1 MRIKLDNTI
10 NYYSCTSTEK
20 RILPVVNTTSNPRIL
35 HTLKHVEKLKLHDF
49 KKFAYQF
56 T

>member
-10 NYYSCTSTEK
+10 DYYPYTSTEK
-20 RILPVVNTTSNPRIL
+20 KILPVVNTTSIPCVL
-35 HTLKHVEKLKLHDF
+35 HTLKHVEKLKLHDL
-49 KKFAYQF
+49 KKFACQL